1 VKKIVTSITFLALC
15 HHFTYAMYQAF
26 LRYKNSRMKE
36 QINLSIDT
44 QCYHCGDSLPLQPF
58 YSADKQFCC
67 AGCKSVY
74 QILSSHQLTNY
85 YSYNAVPGTS
95 QKKNAAHFDYLDE
108 PAIAAELVDYTDEHT
123 TVLTLYIPAIHCS
136 SCIWLLENLYRIN
149 PYISGSRIDFPK
161 KQVTI
166 TFKNEHIS
174 LRKVVELL
182 ASLGYEPLISLQ
194 DMVKKQQSD
203 HSERNLVSKI
213 AVAGFCFAN
222 VMMLSFPDYFG
233 FAAFEQNF
241 KTFFNWINLALGVP
255 VLLYSARDYFI
266 SAWTNLKNGILN
278 LDFPLALGIAVMFI
292 RSAIEIITQTGA
304 GFIDTLCS
312 LVFFIL
318 IGKWMQQRT
327 YHYLSFERDY
337 RSYFPVAVTCIL
349 KGKEQAVPLNELK
362 TGDRILIRSNE
373 IIPADAIL
381 LKGEAKLDFSFVTGE
396 SLAVDKVL
404 GEVIYAGGRQ
414 LMGAIELE
422 VLKPVSQSYLT
433 KLWNNETFA
442 AEKDPI
448 QTFSNTASKYFSIA
462 LLLIAIAAG
471 LFWINTDLNKAAAAF
486 TAVLI
491 IACPCALA
499 LSSPFTLAAVLS
511 IFDKNKFYLKST
523 AVIEELA
530 KIDTIV
536 FDKTGTI
543 TNPAANG
550 FEFAGVLDEEKKQLL
565 SDLARNSGHPLS
577 RELVRWLD
585 LAPVYPVNKYR
596 EQVGRGITG
605 TVNGHQLQIGSA
617 AFLGI
622 SAKDKGSVVHVLIDE
637 YYCGYFRAEQRWR
650 AGFKQLALKLGQDKD
665 LHLLSGDQDHDRG
678 SLTPF
683 FQRMQQLHFQQSPQ
697 NKLDYISGLQHKA
710 ARVMMLG
717 DGLND
722 AGALR
727 QSNLGVA
734 VTDDINNFSPGC
746 DAILDGAAF
755 EKLPQF
761 IRQAKDAVK
770 VIHMSFVIS
779 VLYNVIGLF
788 FAVQGLLSP
797 LMAAILMPMSTVTI
811 ILFTTLSARH
821 YARKNK
827 LL

>member
-1 VKKIVTSITFLALC
+1 
-15 HHFTYAMYQAF
+15 
-26 LRYKNSRMKE
+26 MKE
-36 QINLSIDT
+36 QLNISIDT
-44 QCYHCGDSLPLQPF
+44 QCYHCGDSLPL
-58 YSADKQFCC
+58 SAFSADDKQFCC

-74 QILSSHQLTNY
+74 LILSDHQLSSY
-85 YSYNAVPGTS
+85 YVYNAVPGAS
-95 QKKNAAHFDYLDE
+95 QKKKAAHFDYLDE
-108 PAIAAELVDYTDEHT
+108 PAIAAELVDYTDDHT
-123 TVLTLYIPAIHCS
+123 TVLSLYIPAIHCS
-136 SCIWLLENLYRIN
+136 SCIWLLENLYKIN
-149 PYISGSRIDFPK
+149 PDITSSRTDFPK
-161 KQVTI
+161 KQVTV
-166 TFKNEHIS
+166 TFRNQHIS
-174 LRKVVELL
+174 LRQVVELL
-182 ASLGYEPLISLQ
+182 SSVGYEPLISLQ
-194 DMVKKQQSD
+194 DMVKRQQSD
-203 HSERNLVSKI
+203 HSERNLITKI

-241 KTFFNWINLALGVP
+241 KSFFNWINLALGVP

-292 RSAIEIITQTGA
+292 RSAIEIITQSGP

-337 RSYFPVAVTCIL
+337 RSYFPVAVTCIAD
-349 KGKEQAVPLNELK
+349 GKERQAPLNELK
-362 TGDRILIRSNE
+362 RGDRILIRSNE

-396 SLAVDKVL
+396 SLAVEKVL

-414 LMGAIELE
+414 LLGAIELE

-530 KIDTIV
+530 RISTVV

-543 TNPAANG
+543 TNPEASG
-550 FEFAGVLDEEKKQLL
+550 FEFKGTLRPEEKQILC
-565 SDLARNSGHPLS
+565 DLARNSGHPLS
-577 RELVRWLD
+577 RELVKWLD
-585 LAPVYPVNKYR
+585 LPALYPVNLYR

-605 TVNGHQLQIGSA
+605 TVNGQELRIGSA

-622 SAKDKGSVVHVLIDE
+622 SAKDKGSVVHVLIEDC
-637 YYCGYFRAEQRWR
+637 YCGYFRSEQRWR
-650 AGFKQLALKLGQDKD
+650 PGFKELALKLGQDKD
-665 LHLLSGDQDHDRG
+665 LHLLSGDQDQDREL
-678 SLTPF
+678 LTPF
-683 FQRMQQLHFQQSPQ
+683 FQRMQQMHFRQSPQ
-697 NKLDYISGLQHKA
+697 DKLDYILNLQDNGEK
-710 ARVMMLG
+710 VMMLG

-746 DAILDGAAF
+746 DAILDGTAF
-755 EKLPQF
+755 GKLPRF
-761 IRQAKDAVK
+761 MRLAKDAVK
-770 VIHMSFVIS
+770 VIHMSFLIS
-779 VLYNVIGLF
+779 VLYNVLGLF

-797 LMAAILMPMSTVTI
+797 LMAAVLMPLSTVTI
-811 ILFTTLSARH
+811 ILFTTLSARF

>member
-1 VKKIVTSITFLALC
+1 
-15 HHFTYAMYQAF
+15 
-26 LRYKNSRMKE
+26 MKE
-36 QINLSIDT
+36 NLSLSVIT
-44 QCYHCGDSLPLQPF
+44 QCFHCGDDLPSVP
-58 YSADKQFCC
+58 YTSADKQFCC
-67 AGCKSVY
+67 SGCRSVY
-74 QILSSHQLTNY
+74 TILSEHHLSGY
-85 YSYNAVPGTS
+85 YSYNQVPGSS
-95 QKKNAAHFDYLDE
+95 QKKTAAHFDYLDE
-108 PAIAAELVDYTDEHT
+108 PGIAARLVDYTDEKT
-123 TVLTLYIPAIHCS
+123 TVITLYVPAVHCS
-136 SCIWLLENLYRIN
+136 SCIWLLEHLHQLN
-149 PYISGSRIDFPK
+149 PDISNSRIDFPK
-161 KQVTI
+161 KQVSI
-166 TFKNEHIS
+166 TFKNQQIS
-174 LRKVVELL
+174 LRQVVELL
-182 ASLGYEPLISLQ
+182 SSVGYEPLISLQ
-194 DMVKKQQSD
+194 DVVKKQQSNY
-203 HSERNLVSKI
+203 SERQLITKI
-213 AVAGFCFAN
+213 AVAGFCFGN

-233 FAAFEQNF
+233 FSNFEQHF
-241 KTFFNWINLALGVP
+241 KAFFNWINLALAIP

-292 RSAIEIITQTGA
+292 RSAAEIITETGS

-312 LVFFIL
+312 LVFFLL

-337 RSYFPVAVTCIL
+337 RSYFPVAVTVIRE
-349 KGKEQAVPLNELK
+349 GKEKAVPLDQLK
-362 TGDRILIRSNE
+362 TGHRILIRSNE

-396 SLAVDKVL
+396 ALPVQKVL

-414 LMGAIELE
+414 LTGAIELE
-422 VLKPVSQSYLT
+422 VVKPVSQSYLT
-433 KLWNNETFA
+433 KLWNNEAFA
-442 AEKDPI
+442 GRKDPI
-448 QTFSNTASKYFSIA
+448 KTFSDSASKYFSIV
-462 LLLIAIAAG
+462 LVLIALAAG
-471 LFWINTDLNKAAAAF
+471 LFWINTDSNKAIASF

-530 KIDTIV
+530 RIDTLV

-543 TNPAANG
+543 TNPAADSFG
-550 FEFAGVLDEEKKQLL
+550 FSGQLSTMEKQLV

-577 RELVRWLD
+577 RELVKWLHKD
-585 LAPVYPVNKYR
+585 SLYPVDNYR
-596 EQVGRGITG
+596 EMVGRGISG
-605 TVNGHQLQIGSA
+605 RINGHEIKLGSA
-617 AFLGI
+617 SFLGI
-622 SAKDKGSVVHVLIDE
+622 TNTDKGSVVHIVIDTQ
-637 YYCGYFRAEQRWR
+637 YCGYFLSEQRWR
-650 AGFKQLALKLGQDKD
+650 PGFKQLALQLGHHKD
-665 LHLLSGDQDHDRG
+665 LHLLSGDQDHDRK
-678 SLTPF
+678 LLAPF
-683 FQRMQQLHFQQSPQ
+683 FPGAHHLHFKQSPQ
-697 NKLDYISGLQHKA
+697 NKLDYIVALQSRGA
-710 ARVMMLG
+710 TVMMLG

-755 EKLPQF
+755 EKLPLF

-770 VIHMSFVIS
+770 VIHMSFIIS
-779 VLYNVIGLF
+779 LLYNAIGIF

-797 LMAAILMPMSTVTI
+797 LMAAILMPLSTVTI
-811 ILFTTLSARH
+811 ILFTSLTARW
-821 YARKNK
+821 YAHKNK